1 MTGLGTDASRSDG
14 HRDLQAGYGIMLA
27 ICLPR
32 DELSVPMIRHL
43 VRDALN
49 RIGVL
54 DEINSDIQVA
64 LAEACTNVVDHAGPG
79 DAYEVTVTIR
89 PDRCELR
96 VIDVGHGF
104 DHATVIAPAGR
115 DGDPTAERGRGLE
128 LMHSLV
134 DHIELVSEPETGTL
148 VRLVKNLA
156 FDDSAPARHLLLPTH
171 HRTSPNST
179 QAEPGPTD
187 KQKGSPLSPA

>member
-1 MTGLGTDASRSDG
+1 MTGLGTDASRYDG
-14 HRDLQAGYGIMLA
+14 HRAPEEGYGITLA

-32 DELSVPMIRHL
+32 DALSVPMIRHL

-49 RIGVL
+49 RFGVL
-54 DEINSDIQVA
+54 DEITGDIQLA

-104 DHATVIAPAGR
+104 DHATVIPPAGQ
-115 DGDPTAERGRGLE
+115 DGGLTAERGRGLG
-128 LMHSLV
+128 LMHALA

-148 VRLVKNLA
+148 VRLVKNLV
-156 FDDSAPARHLLLPTH
+156 FDDSAPGRHLLLSVHDRHDRNVTDG
-171 HRTSPNST
+171 
-179 QAEPGPTD
+179 EPDPTD
-187 KQKGSPLSPA
+187 KQKMSP